1 MAETK
6 HTILL
11 VEDEAD
17 AALALGNALEHAGY
31 AVTKAADGEQG
42 LKLALSDHP
51 DLILADLKM
60 PKMNG
65 MDMIKEIRKDE
76 WGKKAEIIILTNVTD
91 VGMLEEALS
100 HDTFFY
106 IVKSETSINDV
117 IATIQARLK

>member
-1 MAETK
+1 MSETK
-6 HTILL
+6 HSILL
-11 VEDEAD
+11 VEDEAP
-17 AALALGNALEHAGY
+17 AALALGNALEQAGY
-31 AVTKAADGEQG
+31 AVKKAGDGEVG

-60 PKMNG
+60 PKMSG

-76 WGKKAEIIILTNVTD
+76 WGKTAEIIILTNVTD
-91 VGMLEEALS
+91 VAMLEEALS

-117 IATIQARLK
+117 IATIKTRLG